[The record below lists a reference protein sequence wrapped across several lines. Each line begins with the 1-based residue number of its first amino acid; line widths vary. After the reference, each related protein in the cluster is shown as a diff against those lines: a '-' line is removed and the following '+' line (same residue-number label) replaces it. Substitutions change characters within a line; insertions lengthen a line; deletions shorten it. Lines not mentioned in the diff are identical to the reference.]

1 MRTLVY
7 AALTVSLA
15 SLSAAAFSHAGEKV
29 QLVRQGDQ
37 IVVKVD
43 GEDFTV
49 YNTSKEKAKPFFF
62 PVHAPG
68 GTVISRPLLRPGDDH
83 PHHKGIWVSVDE
95 VNKAKFWAERAR
107 IENQSVTIL
116 AEKANPARMR
126 IVNHWLKPAG
136 GVMLTETTDV
146 DIYADRL
153 MAYDITF
160 TAGDEQVTFE
170 DTKEG
175 LLGFRMVNSMREKEG
190 GRVINSKGEEGSKV
204 SWGNTYEWID
214 YYGPVEGKTFGVAL
228 FDHPLNFRPSRYHV
242 RDYGLFSISP
252 FGEHSYT
259 NGNRPEDPVVLAPGK
274 SLRLRYGIY
283 FHAGDTAAGDVAG
296 VYHKYIARPE

>member
-1 MRTLVY
+1 MRTLVC
-7 AALTVSLA
+7 AACCVA
-15 SLSAAAFSHAGEKV
+15 VVCLSAAVPAQAAGDV
-29 QLVRQGDQ
+29 QLVQQGDQ

-68 GTVISRPLLRPGDDH
+68 GTIISRPLLRPGDDH

-95 VNKAKFWAERAR
+95 VNKAKFWAEKAR
-107 IENQSVTIL
+107 IENQSITLL

-126 IVNHWLKPAG
+126 IVNHWLKPGG
-136 GVMLTETTDV
+136 GVMLSETTDV
-146 DIYADRL
+146 AIFANRL

-160 TAGDEQVTFE
+160 TAADEQVTFE

-190 GRVINSKGEEGSKV
+190 GHVVNSKGQEGSQV

-214 YYGPVEGKTFGVAL
+214 YYGPVEGKTCGVAIL
-228 FDHPLNFRPSRYHV
+228 DHPLNFRPSRYHV

-259 NGNRPEDPVVLAPGK
+259 NGNRPAEPVVLAPGK

-283 FHAGDTAAGDVAG
+283 FHAGDTAAADVAG
-296 VYHKYIARPE
+296 VYRKYLSRPE